1 MKRATAILALCV
13 GTAWSSTAMATSITR
28 SSSFAYD
35 VASGLITQEVVEPGT
50 PSLRLESDTTYDV
63 FGNKTSVVTSGVD
76 IATRGNTT
84 QYDTRG
90 QFVAKNINA
99 LGQYETLVFDPR
111 FGKPTSQTGPNGL
124 TTTWSYDTFGRKI
137 LEVRAD
143 GTRTAF
149 SYQICNLC
157 MNASAYS
164 ITATPLASDG
174 VTQNGPIGIV
184 YYDLLDREVGRDTQ
198 GFDGSKIRARRD
210 YDSFG
215 RVALTTRPWFTVGG
229 TREYTFYTYDALG
242 RVLTTT
248 LPDGSVSQVAYHG
261 LTTIET
267 NANNQTRTVTK
278 NARGDVVSVTD
289 AAGHMMTYTYDP
301 LGKLLTT
308 TDALGNVVSATYDT
322 RGRKISSS
330 DPDMGTWSYSYD
342 TLDELVSQTDAKGQT
357 TTFVYDKLGR
367 QVQRIE
373 PDMTSAW
380 TYDTAP
386 MGIGRLASTGITA
399 GPGAGYQRSFAYDSL
414 GRPYQSATTVDGNV
428 YTFSA
433 TRDGNGRLSTVTY
446 PSGFVAQY
454 SYNSLGYS
462 NQLADGTSHQ
472 VHWTLNALD
481 AEQHI
486 TQQTSGNGIVT
497 TRSFSAT
504 TGRLLT
510 VDAGNGNLVQNLSY
524 TYDSLG
530 NLLTRA
536 DSNTNLSES
545 AVYDN
550 LNRLISATISSN
562 IAPVKNFAYNAI
574 GNLVTKSDVGTYTY
588 PAPGSSQPH
597 AVTGVNGLTV
607 STTFAYDPNGNQIS
621 GLGRTTVWTS
631 YNKPSSITQGSS
643 TISFLDGSNHQRFKQ
658 VTAQGTTLYFD
669 SFGVHAEL
677 VVATGPGKWNEYLT
691 VGNVMVGVRFL
702 DLSTETVATRYF
714 HTDHLGSVSVITDET
729 GNVLERLSYDAW
741 GKRRYPNGAD
751 DPAGAIT
758 SQTTRG
764 FTNQEELG
772 VGGLV
777 HLNGRIYDPLMGR
790 MMSADPTI
798 PDPLN
803 AQAWNRY
810 SYVGN
815 DPLTFTDPSG
825 FSWLSNF
832 FHDISTFFRSIF
844 ANPIVRAIV
853 QIAIATIL
861 AAAGNFELSAVI
873 LAAAASAAIV
883 TGLSGGKLSQILRA
897 SIIAA
902 VTAAAFYGVG
912 QFTSI
917 NGQLADF
924 GTAEYVENVA
934 GHAAVGCLSSVAS
947 GGTCKAGALSAAA
960 GALAAPEAVQ
970 AGLVGGTAISAIAGG
985 LGSLAGGGKFLDGAV
1000 TGAFGYL
1007 FNACAHAAACTQ
1019 AEIESGAEGGINET
1033 ISPLDFIGGIPYL
1046 AGKFVGLF
1054 VAEVASDALL
1064 FAQTTA
1070 SPFFSAD
1077 GIFAGQSIADVAAA
1091 LRAGTLTAAE
1101 VPVRVVTI
1109 DGVTLIVDTRSS
1121 LALMQAGIPVS
1132 EWGLVDMT
1140 GDAAIESA
1148 INQRLLTNGLSS
1160 AGTST
1165 LRITGSGPNASTLI
1179 PSGP

>member
-13 GTAWSSTAMATSITR
+13 GTAWSSTALATSITR

-35 VASGLITQEVVEPGT
+35 AASGLIIQEVVEPGT
-50 PSLRLESDTTYDV
+50 PALRLETDTTYDV
-63 FGNKTSVVTSGVD
+63 FGNKTSVVTSGID
-76 IATRGNTT
+76 IATRGNSST
-84 QYDTRG
+84 YDARG
-90 QFVAKNINA
+90 QFVTTNTNA
-99 LGQYETLVFDPR
+99 LSQSETLVVDPK
-111 FGKPTSQTGPNGL
+111 FGKPISQTGPNGL

-143 GTRTAF
+143 GTQTAY

-210 YDSFG
+210 YDTFG
-215 RVALTTRPWFTVGG
+215 RVLQTTRPWFVGVG
-229 TREYTFYTYDALG
+229 TREFTVFTYDALG

-248 LPDGSVSQVAYHG
+248 LPDGSVSQIAYHG

-289 AAGHMMTYTYDP
+289 AKGQMMTYSYDP

-342 TLDELVSQTDAKGQT
+342 TLDELVSQTDAKSQT
-357 TTFVYDKLGR
+357 TTFAYDKLGR
-367 QVQRIE
+367 QVQRTE
-373 PDMTSAW
+373 PDMTSLW
-380 TYDTAP
+380 TYDSAP
-386 MGIGRLASTGITA
+386 MGKGQIASASITA
-399 GPGAGYQRSFAYDSL
+399 GPSAGYQRTFAYDSL
-414 GRPYQSATTVDGNV
+414 GRPSQTATTVDGNV

-481 AEQHI
+481 SEQHI

-504 TGRLLT
+504 TGRLLAT
-510 VDAGNGNLVQNLSY
+510 DAGNGNLVQNLSY
-524 TYDSLG
+524 TYDSIG
-530 NLLTRA
+530 NLLTRV

-545 AVYDN
+545 ATYDN

-562 IAPVKNFAYNAI
+562 VAPVKNFNYDAI
-574 GNLVTKSDVGTYTY
+574 GNLITKSDVGSYTY
-588 PAPGSSQPH
+588 PASGTGSSLPH
-597 AVTGVNGLTV
+597 AVTGVNGLTI
-607 STTFAYDPNGNQIS
+607 STTFTYDPNGNQIS

-631 YNKPSSITQGSS
+631 YNKPSRITQGSS
-643 TISFLDGSNHQRFKQ
+643 TISFLDGPNHQRFKQ

-714 HTDHLGSVSVITDET
+714 HADNLGSISVITDET

-764 FTNQEELG
+764 FTEQEELG
-772 VGGLV
+772 IGGLV

-803 AQAWNRY
+803 AQSWNRY

-832 FHDISTFFRSIF
+832 FHDIARFFRSVF

-853 QIAIATIL
+853 QIAIAVIL
-861 AAAGNFELSAVI
+861 TPENPTALAVF

-883 TGLSGGKLSQILRA
+883 TGLSGGKLSAILKSA
-897 SIIAA
+897 IIAG
-902 VTAAAFYGVG
+902 VTAVAFFEVG
-912 QFTSI
+912 EITGHTPQ
-917 NGQLADF
+917 F
-924 GTAEYVENVA
+924 GTPAYAENVA
-934 GHAAVGCLSSVAS
+934 GHAAVGCLSAVAS
-947 GGTCKAGALSAAA
+947 GGRCEAGAISAGAGSAAA
-960 GALAAPEAVQ
+960 P
-970 AGLVGGTAISAIAGG
+970 LVNDIFPHPTTNLGDRIGGTAVSGVVGG
-985 LGSLAGGGKFLDGAV
+985 LASLAGGGKFEDGAV
-1000 TGAFGYL
+1000 TAAFGYL
-1007 FNACAHAAACTQ
+1007 YNAAAGRLLGQ
-1019 AEIESGAEGGINET
+1019 WVGGVLSGFLGVEAGPFDVAIVGIGRLVGGQIGSSIEDWASSSASNSAQGVQLAKSLASEQQMGEPGTPIAGDGSNTPLKDVDRLVRQYGG
-1033 ISPLDFIGGIPYL
+1033 D
-1046 AGKFVGLF
+1046 AGDWSKMT
-1054 VAEVASDALL
+1054 SD
-1064 FAQTTA
+1064 
-1070 SPFFSAD
+1070 SYRSSD
-1077 GIFAGQSIADVAAA
+1077 GIQFETHWYENTQTGQQVEFK
-1091 LRAGTLTAAE
+1091 TKFWWTAK
-1101 VPVRVVTI
+1101 
-1109 DGVTLIVDTRSS
+1109 
-1121 LALMQAGIPVS
+1121 
-1132 EWGLVDMT
+1132 
-1140 GDAAIESA
+1140 
-1148 INQRLLTNGLSS
+1148 
-1160 AGTST
+1160 
-1165 LRITGSGPNASTLI
+1165 
-1179 PSGP
+1179 